1 MSFYELFRS
10 EPFKEVFD
18 EVEEFTSR
26 KLKKYNDYLERT
38 ELSRR
43 GKEIFDAVW
52 GNIEFSSGEIYILDS
67 PLLQRLRE
75 IKQLGLA
82 CFVYCGSDYSRF
94 YHTLG
99 VVFLADRMAVSLNKC
114 EIGKTEEE
122 KEYFRSIVRLAAIF
136 HDAGHMFLSHVSEHY
151 FAKSPLYPRHEKII
165 SGILETFEKCARKEA
180 ALHEIL
186 GCMMVNTSE
195 VRRLLR
201 CVGNFLEGIRP
212 ERERDYDKL
221 VEYISGLI
229 VGVPVDRDILPY
241 SSIINGPIDADKCDY
256 LSRDSHVT
264 HVPVAV
270 DISRLTQKLSVVETK
285 EINKSELWHVETDS
299 AKPYYELAM
308 SDSAE
313 KALFQLCIAR
323 TIMFDSVYYHHKVL
337 TAETELRELI
347 NELAQLEDPLFTS
360 FLEILEYT
368 DGDFNKYFFQQMKSD
383 RSAADIK
390 IIDRVQ
396 EEWENIYARN
406 MAKRIACIMPEYLEG
421 SQSAR
426 ESLFDEV
433 LTSLHSEEEKEL
445 LENVQTEYEQ
455 ICDLAGLKE
464 NAGENKKIFVIQ
476 SPTNVFEH
484 SKIQVPIDMYNGRKR
499 EFRGYELVSSR
510 ETSSSASYFVT
521 TVENRYLMYLALEKV
536 LYRKYHILLKDECRA
551 CGKFSS
557 EEEVKSC
564 QKLLEKGYYDDTPD
578 LVRNSLLYN
587 YISMNQIR
595 EIKEKFVAYEGP
607 DGYLVREKE
616 IEKFFKQ
623 IICACTKKTQGRTIV
638 KGIYKLLMS
647 AVFVDRKFVS
657 ENITAALN
665 DMKLPDSELLIVP
678 LGSIRDSGKH
688 LAYYF
693 NDVTL
698 EGKRIVVKEK
708 LEEALAE
715 DGNTAIIFFDDGS
728 YSGKQ
733 FQSIM
738 QEYMGVPKEKRETA
752 EHHVDPLEEPE
763 REKLKT
769 KSVIYAFLMFNSENE
784 DISREKLRELGIE
797 NVNFVYPRD
806 ISKKILEQDKIF
818 DSKTERQS
826 VVDFLRET
834 GIEILESRKKING
847 IYKERW
853 SRDRVE
859 SSALG
864 YNDAQQMVF
873 LKASVP
879 TYTITAF
886 WQEGRCKNFE
896 WKPLFRRTEKKD

>member
-1 MSFYELFRS
+1 MSFYEMFRD
-10 EPFKEVFD
+10 EPFKAVFD

-38 ELSRR
+38 EMSRR
-43 GKEIFDAVW
+43 NKEIFDAVW

-114 EIGKTEEE
+114 EIDKTESQ
-122 KEYFRSIVRLAAIF
+122 KEYFRSVVRLAAVF

-165 SGILETFEKCARKEA
+165 SGILETFEKRARKGA

-195 VRRLLR
+195 VRRLLK
-201 CVGNFLEGIRP
+201 CVGNLLEGIKP
-212 ERERDYDKL
+212 ENEKDYDKL
-221 VEYISGLI
+221 VDYISGLI

-285 EINKSELWHVETDS
+285 EINKSELWHVETDDS
-299 AKPYYELAM
+299 KPYYELAM

-347 NELAQLEDPLFTS
+347 NELARLEDPLFTS

-368 DGDFNKYFFQQMKSD
+368 DGDFNKYFFRQLKSG
-383 RSAADIK
+383 RGEADVK

-396 EEWENIYARN
+396 KEWENIYARN

-433 LTSLHSEEEKEL
+433 LTSLHSEEEKKL
-445 LENVQTEYEQ
+445 LEIVQNEYIK
-455 ICDLAGLKE
+455 ICGLMGLEE
-464 NAGENKKIFVIQ
+464 NADENKKIFVIQ

-536 LYRKYHILLKDECRA
+536 LYHKYSILLKDECRA

-557 EEEVKSC
+557 DEEVKNC
-564 QKLLEKGYYDDTPD
+564 KKLLDKGYYDDTPE

-587 YISMNQIR
+587 YISMNQVK

-607 DGYLVREKE
+607 AGYSVKEKE
-616 IEKFFKQ
+616 IEYFFKQ
-623 IICACTKKTQGRTIV
+623 IICACSRKGESRTIV

-647 AVFVDRKFVS
+647 SVFVDRKFVA

-665 DMKLPDSELLIVP
+665 DMKLPDDELFIVP

-693 NDVTL
+693 NDVKL
-698 EGKRIVVKEK
+698 EGKKIIVKEK

-738 QEYMGVPKEKRETA
+738 QEYMGVPKENRETK
-752 EHHVDPLEEPE
+752 EHHVNPLEESM

-769 KSVIYAFLMFNSENE
+769 KSIICTFLMLNSENE
-784 DISREKLRELGIE
+784 SISKEKLRELGVE
-797 NVNFVYPRD
+797 KVNFVYPKD
-806 ISKKILEQDKIF
+806 MSKKVLEQDEIF
-818 DSKTERQS
+818 GSKEERLP

-834 GIEILESRKKING
+834 GIGILESQKRING
-847 IYKERW
+847 SYKENWDRE
-853 SRDRVE
+853 RVE

-873 LKASVP
+873 LKSSVP

-886 WQEGRCKNFE
+886 WQKGQYKNLD
-896 WKPLFRRTEKKD
+896 WKPLFRRTEK

>member
-1 MSFYELFRS
+1 
-10 EPFKEVFD
+10 
-18 EVEEFTSR
+18 
-26 KLKKYNDYLERT
+26 
-38 ELSRR
+38 
-43 GKEIFDAVW
+43 
-52 GNIEFSSGEIYILDS
+52 
-67 PLLQRLRE
+67 
-75 IKQLGLA
+75 
-82 CFVYCGSDYSRF
+82 
-94 YHTLG
+94 
-99 VVFLADRMAVSLNKC
+99 
-114 EIGKTEEE
+114 
-122 KEYFRSIVRLAAIF
+122 
-136 HDAGHMFLSHVSEHY
+136 
-151 FAKSPLYPRHEKII
+151 
-165 SGILETFEKCARKEA
+165 
-180 ALHEIL
+180 
-186 GCMMVNTSE
+186 
-195 VRRLLR
+195 
-201 CVGNFLEGIRP
+201 
-212 ERERDYDKL
+212 
-221 VEYISGLI
+221 
-229 VGVPVDRDILPY
+229 
-241 SSIINGPIDADKCDY
+241 
-256 LSRDSHVT
+256 
-264 HVPVAV
+264 
-270 DISRLTQKLSVVETK
+270 
-285 EINKSELWHVETDS
+285 
-299 AKPYYELAM
+299 
-308 SDSAE
+308 
-313 KALFQLCIAR
+313 
-323 TIMFDSVYYHHKVL
+323 
-337 TAETELRELI
+337 
-347 NELAQLEDPLFTS
+347 
-360 FLEILEYT
+360 
-368 DGDFNKYFFQQMKSD
+368 
-383 RSAADIK
+383 
-390 IIDRVQ
+390 
-396 EEWENIYARN
+396 
-406 MAKRIACIMPEYLEG
+406 
-421 SQSAR
+421 
-426 ESLFDEV
+426 
-433 LTSLHSEEEKEL
+433 
-445 LENVQTEYEQ
+445 
-455 ICDLAGLKE
+455 
-464 NAGENKKIFVIQ
+464 
-476 SPTNVFEH
+476 
-484 SKIQVPIDMYNGRKR
+484 
-499 EFRGYELVSSR
+499 
-510 ETSSSASYFVT
+510 
-521 TVENRYLMYLALEKV
+521 
-536 LYRKYHILLKDECRA
+536 
-551 CGKFSS
+551 
-557 EEEVKSC
+557 
-564 QKLLEKGYYDDTPD
+564 
-578 LVRNSLLYN
+578 
-587 YISMNQIR
+587 
-595 EIKEKFVAYEGP
+595 
-607 DGYLVREKE
+607 
-616 IEKFFKQ
+616 
-623 IICACTKKTQGRTIV
+623 
-638 KGIYKLLMS
+638 MS

-806 ISKKILEQDKIF
+806 MSKKILEQDKIF